1 MPTANNLMNNPAVM
15 QAKNA
20 LNMLKS
26 AKNPE
31 MFMQNMISQNPQM
44 KQAMDYVNANGGDAQ
59 QAFYALAKEK
69 GIDPEQILS
78 MLK

>member
-1 MPTANNLMNNPAVM
+1 MNNPAIM

-31 MFMQNMISQNPQM
+31 MFLQNMMSQNPQV

-59 QAFYALAKEK
+59 KAFYSLAKQK
-69 GIDPEQILS
+69 GIDPEQILN